1 MIENDNT
8 TVGAIVMFAGIGIL
22 VFIYLYSNMPPKIK
36 KWLMA
41 LALCL
46 SLVGVIIITPN
57 AEYKPGSFY
66 MERESLIAFSFIL
79 FIAIIFATIDRD
91 KQTKE
96 QEKTNLQN
104 VFDFQAVKPYPA
116 REQNAAHRRKNN

>member
-41 LALCL
+41 LCL
-46 SLVGVIIITPN
+46 SLFGVILITPN

-66 MERESLIAFSFIL
+66 MDRESLIAFSFIL

-104 VFDFQAVKPYPA
+104 VFDFQAVKPYPTL
-116 REQNAAHRRKNN
+116 EQNAAHRRKNN